1 MLRPEN
7 GKGVID
13 FQASIR
19 EAFHREALPYRG
31 AADRIDEVAD
41 QIFDYAQNRPKF
53 LGINIK
59 TRAYNADIEACRIN
73 TYGLGIEGIESLG
86 PALIA
91 LSLAKKLNLRDHQE
105 HLLKDSA
112 QIWKETFTGDGKGPT
127 ILDVLGFTSVLV
139 AENDPVIQQT
149 TVDFFRQVYSR
160 HLDKSDNHRQLIEAI
175 IEEGYLEWVLNKED
189 ASTERELVMS
199 LLAPI
204 KK

>member
-105 HLLKDSA
+105 HLLYFRRRPHLSDFKQYRPQAD
-112 QIWKETFTGDGKGPT
+112 IRLPRGEE
-127 ILDVLGFTSVLV
+127 DV
-139 AENDPVIQQT
+139 
-149 TVDFFRQVYSR
+149 RQYQG
-160 HLDKSDNHRQLIEAI
+160 L
-175 IEEGYLEWVLNKED
+175 
-189 ASTERELVMS
+189 
-199 LLAPI
+199 
-204 KK
+204 